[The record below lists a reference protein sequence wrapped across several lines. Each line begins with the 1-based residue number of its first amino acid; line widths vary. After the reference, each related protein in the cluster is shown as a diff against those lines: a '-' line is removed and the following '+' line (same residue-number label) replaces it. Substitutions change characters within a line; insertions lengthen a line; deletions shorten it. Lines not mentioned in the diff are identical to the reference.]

1 MKKFRKTILVALM
14 LASCAALL
22 SAKPKDP
29 VKVGNIPDGTPTE
42 KLATVTFNR
51 FLVIVSIDGVYNKTE
66 SKTAK
71 EKKDPAGTV
80 YLDKSLETY
89 NSNRT
94 IVIKPGKHKI
104 QVRYQSDDFL
114 TKDPTTLE
122 LKFDAGKSYTV
133 APNTKGGRV
142 GFELR
147 DGESGEAMSQS
158 NNKTAHQ
165 MAVEEY
171 QKTIHDGAQK
181 GTAFILKYKD
191 DIIIEYG
198 KNKTVTYIEK
208 GVEHKGYIEYVASK
222 DLNKGT
228 LYIKF
233 NDDGKLSKSAFQ
245 KLKPEECDRVFEI
258 QDFTKSKNLGFI
270 MQQVTPKG
278 KKYSFDV
285 YTRN

>member
-1 MKKFRKTILVALM
+1 MKRFRKTVICALM
-14 LASCAALL
+14 LTSALTL
-22 SAKPKDP
+22 LNAKPKEP

-42 KLATVTFNR
+42 KLATVTLNR
-51 FLVIVSIDGVYNKTE
+51 ALVIVSIDGVYNKKE

-80 YLDKSLETY
+80 YLDESLETF
-89 NSNRT
+89 NTSRT

-104 QVRYQSDDFL
+104 NVRFESEDFL
-114 TKDPTTLE
+114 TKDPTLLE
-122 LKFDAGKSYTV
+122 LNFEAGKAYTI

-142 GFELR
+142 AFEFR
-147 DGESGEAMSQS
+147 DTKSGEILNPQD
-158 NNKTAHQ
+158 NKTAHQ

-171 QKTIHDGAQK
+171 QKTIHDAAQK
-181 GTAFILKYKD
+181 GKIFILKFKE

-198 KNKTVTYIEK
+198 KNKTVTYYEK
-208 GVEHKGYIEYVASK
+208 GVEHTGYIEYVASK

-245 KLKPEECDRVFEI
+245 KLKPEECDRVFEVQEI
-258 QDFTKSKNLGFI
+258 AKSKNFAFV

-278 KKYSFDV
+278 KKVTFEI